1 MTIIVDT
8 NILISALLNPN
19 SSIGEMLMRGLVNV
33 PKYSCYFLFVEV
45 FDKKEK
51 IIKYARMEE
60 AKVLE
65 LLLLTLK
72 KIQFFNENQIS
83 AANQEQ
89 ARQLTEDIDVKD
101 VSFVALAIE
110 LNAKLWTGDKKL
122 YKGLKV
128 KGFDDVVNLSDLR
141 EIMKK

>member
-83 AANQEQ
+83 AANKEQ

>member
-1 MTIIVDT
+1 MIIIVDT

-19 SSIGEMLMRGLVNV
+19 SSVGEMLMRGLVNV

-83 AANQEQ
+83 AANKEQ

>member
-83 AANQEQ
+83 AANKQQ